1 MRSVEL
7 KPGRLLSILLRA
19 LVLFITGRW
28 CDKVPCG
35 QLTGDRPGNPGEAME
50 SRKQSDQR
58 SCSQKK
64 VGKQSMG
71 RRSWGRD
78 GGRGGLGV
86 GVGSRS
92 GESSLMTQMVP

>member
-1 MRSVEL
+1 MWT
-7 KPGRLLSILLRA
+7 A
-19 LVLFITGRW
+19 
-28 CDKVPCG
+28 
-35 QLTGDRPGNPGEAME
+35 DRGPGNPGEAME

-71 RRSWGRD
+71 RSWGR
-78 GGRGGLGV
+78 GGGQGGLGM

-92 GESSLMTQMVP
+92 GESSLMAQMVP